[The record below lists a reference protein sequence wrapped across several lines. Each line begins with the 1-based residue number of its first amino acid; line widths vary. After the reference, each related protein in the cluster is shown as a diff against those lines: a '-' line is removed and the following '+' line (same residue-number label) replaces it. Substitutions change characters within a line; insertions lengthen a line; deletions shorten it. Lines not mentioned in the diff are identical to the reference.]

1 MWESC
6 SLGKYFW
13 TPQKK
18 LSAIF
23 SHRDHDNHCAFERLS
38 LSLSFAQIKN
48 TNRFMCA
55 ESVCDRERRYG
66 TETTAMFLYSGN
78 AFRINYKLHSISECK
93 CRGGS
98 QMASCT
104 QKKGNKIRDNKT

>member
-38 LSLSFAQIKN
+38 LSLSLSRKSKTQTGLCVRRVCATESGDMELKRLQCFYIPATHFA
-48 TNRFMCA
+48 
-55 ESVCDRERRYG
+55 
-66 TETTAMFLYSGN
+66 
-78 AFRINYKLHSISECK
+78 
-93 CRGGS
+93 
-98 QMASCT
+98 
-104 QKKGNKIRDNKT
+104 